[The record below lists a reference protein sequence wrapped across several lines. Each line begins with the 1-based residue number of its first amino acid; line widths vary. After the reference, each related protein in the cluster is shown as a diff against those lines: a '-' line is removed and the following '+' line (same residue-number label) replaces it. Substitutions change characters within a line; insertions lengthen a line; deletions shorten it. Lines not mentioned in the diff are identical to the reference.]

1 MRSTIHFCA
10 LSNKNFASLPHVK
23 NTKGWRTNS
32 CCTHALHRFRFDKK
46 ESAQSNGI
54 PLLDGSSIHRGR
66 EGLRLTEGY
75 DAKNFPPRS
84 VFLFFC
90 ANQRH
95 EIYICRR
102 RVSTRQR
109 QLRPT
114 VFPLEQ
120 HPRQRKQ
127 NRSKRNRFKSPFLTH
142 RRHSAVQRA
151 KDFFGTGFS
160 TNGIHRVS
168 FSHAVFDKNS

>member
-1 MRSTIHFCA
+1 MRSTIHFFCA

-84 VFLFFC
+84 VFLFFLC
-90 ANQRH
+90 K
-95 EIYICRR
+95 
-102 RVSTRQR
+102 STPRD
-109 QLRPT
+109 LHLPT
-114 VFPLEQ
+114 
-120 HPRQRKQ
+120 PRF
-127 NRSKRNRFKSPFLTH
+127 NAPTPTPSH
-142 RRHSAVQRA
+142 
-151 KDFFGTGFS
+151 GFS
-160 TNGIHRVS
+160 TRTTSTPKKTESIEKKPFQISVSNAPTSQRRSTCERFFWYGIFHKRYPSS
-168 FSHAVFDKNS
+168 FVFPCSVR